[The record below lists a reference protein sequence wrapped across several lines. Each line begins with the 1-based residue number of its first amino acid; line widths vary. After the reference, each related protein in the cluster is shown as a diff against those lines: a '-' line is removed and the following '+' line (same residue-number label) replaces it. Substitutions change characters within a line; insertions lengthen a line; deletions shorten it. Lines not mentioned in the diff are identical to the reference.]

1 MQAMAIVN
9 ERHNA
14 TKPVQVD
21 PKTGRPLPP
30 SAVPP
35 RAASPS
41 LDLPPDNNSGFFGSF
56 FAPKNKKKMAAMDSP
71 PPQLKASGTLSEK
84 EANEV
89 EVISKLPHSIVL
101 IGGQQTLEL
110 LINSYFHITRRTMID
125 MVPKAIMLNLVQ
137 YVFVLSDFL
146 QYPSVRRAD
155 MYIKGTP
162 KMKCSASSWKIC
174 TAPAR
179 LTTYSRKATTLY
191 EGGRNACRWLSRYR
205 KRARLSAR
213 FSKGHVLV
221 EKDKKLS
228 KEIPRRNGAFS
239 YMSSS

>member
-1 MQAMAIVN
+1 MAIVN

-89 EVISKLPHSIVL
+89 EVISKLLRSIVL
-101 IGGQQTLEL
+101 IGG
-110 LINSYFHITRRTMID
+110 
-125 MVPKAIMLNLVQ
+125 
-137 YVFVLSDFL
+137 
-146 QYPSVRRAD
+146 
-155 MYIKGTP
+155 
-162 KMKCSASSWKIC
+162 
-174 TAPAR
+174 
-179 LTTYSRKATTLY
+179 
-191 EGGRNACRWLSRYR
+191 
-205 KRARLSAR
+205 
-213 FSKGHVLV
+213 
-221 EKDKKLS
+221 
-228 KEIPRRNGAFS
+228 
-239 YMSSS
+239 